1 MNAST
6 PAPSEPVRSNHALP
20 SPLALF
26 PYYENGDQLK
36 QKHLRSNMASGRRF
50 ESWALDLLPLSS
62 EESVLDAGCGW
73 GRFAWPL
80 LEKYGMASDRI
91 TCCDSSFGMLHSAA
105 QEAVRR
111 GHRPQFT
118 AADIRYLPF
127 PTGYFDGA
135 MANHVLYHLSD
146 IRDGIRDL
154 ARVVKKEGW
163 LLATTNSD
171 EVSVPVLE
179 YHYAAL
185 DELEIDYSRESR
197 SPFSMENGRQH
208 LECAFANVR
217 TFYFDDETLYHSA
230 DEFLA
235 GYSTIGRYRNLL
247 ARADV
252 SRAAKVRLP
261 RLVRAKAEETIHT
274 HGVIRS
280 PVRMGAFVCREP
292 LA

>member
-1 MNAST
+1 MNASI
-6 PAPSEPVRSNHALP
+6 PAPSEPVPPGCPLP
-20 SPLALF
+20 APSALF

-36 QKHLRSNMASGRRF
+36 QKHQRSNMASGRRF

-80 LEKYGMASDRI
+80 AEKYGMASARI
-91 TCCDSSFGMLHSAA
+91 TCCDSSFGMLNTAA
-105 QEAVRR
+105 QEAATR

-118 AADIRYLPF
+118 VADIRHLPF
-127 PTGYFDGA
+127 QAGYFDGA
-135 MANHVLYHLSD
+135 MANHVLYHLSN
-146 IRDGIRDL
+146 ILDGIRDL

-171 EVSVPVLE
+171 DVSVPVLE

-185 DELEIDYSRESR
+185 DVLEIDDSRESR
-197 SPFSMENGRQH
+197 SPFSMENGRQL
-208 LECAFANVR
+208 LENAFASVR

-235 GYSTIGRYRNLL
+235 GYSTTGRYRNLL

-252 SRAAKVRLP
+252 SRAAKERLP
-261 RLVRAKAEETIHT
+261 RLVRAKAEETIRT
-274 HGVIRS
+274 YGVLRS